1 MVNRADF
8 THEFRADK
16 SGGSLVALTETEIDN
31 RVAVAEQ
38 DEKNAP
44 ANAFAW
50 LRGQRDQLLAQSD
63 WMANSDVTMSD
74 AWKTYRQQLR
84 DLPAQYDNTSVLGD
98 ITWPTK
104 PS

>member
-1 MVNRADF
+1 MVDRSNY

-16 SGGSLVALTETEIDN
+16 NGGSLVALTEAEIDN

-38 DEKNAP
+38 DKVNGP

-50 LRGQRDQLLAQSD
+50 LRGQRNQLLAQSD
-63 WMANSDVTMSD
+63 WMANSDVTMPD
-74 AWKTYRQQLR
+74 AWKTYRQELR
-84 DLPAQYDNTSVLGD
+84 DLPSKYDNTSVLGE
-98 ITWPTK
+98 ITWPTQ